1 MLFNCLNLL
10 YNFVISQKYKQM
22 NARVEDKSGEELI
35 DIISESVGRMLRRKM
50 DAVRCI
56 LKVAEDAAEEFNVTA
71 MGNLSY
77 VSGKYSRVDGLDI
90 PEIPENM
97 KNHSTMYR

>member
-1 MLFNCLNLL
+1 
-10 YNFVISQKYKQM
+10 M

-56 LKVAEDAAEEFNVTA
+56 LKVAEDAAEEWNSTA
-71 MGNLSY
+71 ASHNISY
-77 VSGKYSRVDGLDI
+77 VSGKYSPVMDKDPPVI
-90 PEIPENM
+90 PSNM
-97 KNHSTMYR
+97 RKNASVYRYFLFN